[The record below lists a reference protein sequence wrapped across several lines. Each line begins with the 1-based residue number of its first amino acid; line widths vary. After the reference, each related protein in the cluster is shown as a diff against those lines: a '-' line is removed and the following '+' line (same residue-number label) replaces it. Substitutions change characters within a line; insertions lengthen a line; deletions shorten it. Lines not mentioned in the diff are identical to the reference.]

1 MRIDEIN
8 LCKRANRK
16 EVAKI
21 LRYFQMEKTE
31 VLFMLLYLATP
42 S

>member
-8 LCKRANRK
+8 LCKRTNRK

-21 LRYFQMEKTE
+21 LRYFPMEKVE
-31 VLFMLLYLATP
+31 VLLMLLYLAIP